1 MLTYVCDAG
10 APACPDALVAR
21 SPQEAAWLLDHGYPS
36 SVLLARYAQLSRT
49 ELNAMADA
57 GSLAAMVVYGVR
69 AAADGDTREG
79 IEYVVAATQRGSIY
93 GYYGL
98 SAIFQNS
105 PELMNIVEAGAYLRV
120 AYILGDAKAATELQR
135 RLPGLT
141 PGEQAMIDERAASLY
156 QTMAG
161 ARAPAPRPLQEE
173 P

>member
-1 MLTYVCDAG
+1 
-10 APACPDALVAR
+10 
-21 SPQEAAWLLDHGYPS
+21 
-36 SVLLARYAQLSRT
+36 
-49 ELNAMADA
+49 
-57 GSLAAMVVYGVR
+57 
-69 AAADGDTREG
+69 
-79 IEYVVAATQRGSIY
+79 
-93 GYYGL
+93 
-98 SAIFQNS
+98 
-105 PELMNIVEAGAYLRV
+105 MNIVEAGAYLRV